1 MRIGSTYD
9 LIKEGLD
16 AASVRSKAIA
26 NNIANINTKDY
37 KRDVVSFEENLKNET
52 MKLSLKKTNPKHFG
66 DSNSEGNITVSKDM
80 TTSMR
85 SDGNNVDLDIE
96 KTNQAANQL
105 KYNALVEMAS
115 GKLNNLN
122 LVIRGGR

>member
-16 AASVRSKAIA
+16 AAGVRSKAIA
-26 NNIANINTKDY
+26 NNIANINTKNY

-66 DSNSEGNITVSKDM
+66 DSEGEGNITVSKDM

>member
-26 NNIANINTKDY
+26 NNIANINTKGY
-37 KRDVVSFEENLKNET
+37 KRDVVSFEENFKNET

-66 DSNSEGNITVSKDM
+66 DSNGDGNITVSKDM